1 MPKYSCLLK
10 DKLIE
15 ECQRIGI
22 NGIIRQNNG
31 NIWSKK
37 SNKTRIKMINISVET
52 YNKNCVE
59 TIEVKKEIANRYLS

>member
-15 ECQRIGI
+15 ERQRIGI

-59 TIEVKKEIANRYLS
+59 TIEVKKEIVNRYLS